1 MKYTIV
7 HDMPGRIRLRC
18 GRNAFSLD
26 EGYSIT
32 SVLMAQTIVTDAK
45 ASSINGSLL
54 IFYVDDSRSL
64 LLDFID
70 TLVPAELP
78 VIPPAE
84 RDTTSEVDADFQ
96 YALAFRIV
104 RRLLF
109 RGLLPSPVR
118 HVITLFRAVPYVVRG
133 IKSLL
138 NFRINVDVLDAS
150 SIGVSLAQRD
160 YGTASSIMFLL
171 SLSDLLED
179 YTRKKTK
186 LALAGSLS
194 VNVDTVWKQDSY
206 GNFISTPISQ
216 LEEDDTIIVRTSGTI
231 PVDGTICEGEAY
243 INEACMTGESQS
255 VLKKA
260 EDSVYAG
267 TVVEDGSIVIKVRAI
282 GNGTRMNKI
291 IELIDQSENLK
302 ADVQSHAE
310 NLADSIVPFSFLAS
324 GLAFLL
330 TRNATKAASVLL
342 VDYSC
347 AIKLATP
354 ISVISAMREAANHKI
369 VVKGGK
375 FLESYA
381 LADTIVFDK
390 TGTLT
395 VASPSV
401 SEVIPFP
408 PYNRTEVL
416 KTSACLEEHFPH
428 SVAHA
433 IVHKAEQENLK
444 HREEHA
450 EVEYVVAHGI
460 RSKLHGKK
468 ALIGSY
474 HFIVEDEGIPV
485 TPEQKSIIEE
495 KGHGKSAIFLALG
508 DALAGM
514 ICIDDPLRPEA
525 AETIQALRESGIK
538 KIIMLTG
545 DSDEAARDVSAQLG
559 ITEYQAQILPEDK
572 ASVIERLKEDGHQVI
587 MVGDGINDSPALAAA
602 NVSVSMKDSSDIA
615 REVADITLLSTD
627 LRALVTL
634 RHLSLSL
641 MEHIQKN
648 FHVIIGFNSLLLAGG
663 LIGFIPPATSAFLH
677 NFSTMFISAASM
689 RPCLKPPV

>member
-54 IFYVDDSRSL
+54 IFYIDDSRSL

-84 RDTTSEVDADFQ
+84 RDTTSEVDAGFQ

-150 SIGVSLAQRD
+150 SIGVSLAQGD

-390 TGTLT
+390 T

-401 SEVIPFP
+401 NEVISFP

-641 MEHIQKN
+641 MERIQKN